1 MMANRAEE
9 CLRKAEQCEHAAT
22 VATDPEAQRT
32 YRHLAQQ
39 WRELATHFE
48 AKEQRIAAQ
57 RAGAMNGVG
66 EPSDWLGFDFK
77 EASAQRRYATHA
89 CQGIYATLEIFRTG
103 RVLSSVPKQRLST
116 EPPQRAY
123 EVVGWT
129 LRLRNSR
136 TTSSG

>member
-1 MMANRAEE
+1 MPPAPIPQSVLRRKRKHVIPIQHRRKSLRSAGLMMANRAEE

-66 EPSDWLGFDFK
+66 EPSDWL
-77 EASAQRRYATHA
+77 
-89 CQGIYATLEIFRTG
+89 
-103 RVLSSVPKQRLST
+103 
-116 EPPQRAY
+116 
-123 EVVGWT
+123 
-129 LRLRNSR
+129 
-136 TTSSG
+136 